1 MRKQRYSRISYM
13 ICPKCGTQNPVPR
26 MSSMPREKGH
36 VKDLTCAVCS
46 ATSPCKEIRYDEF
59 YKTMSGDTVESLYGK
74 PDKKKEREIY
84 EYFRIFSMGSIWSFG
99 D

>member
-1 MRKQRYSRISYM
+1 MRKQRFSRISYM

-26 MSSMPREKGH
+26 MSSMPRGKGH
-36 VKDLTCAVCS
+36 VKDLTCAVCG

-74 PDKKKEREIY
+74 TR
-84 EYFRIFSMGSIWSFG
+84 
-99 D
+99 